1 MSTIDEVKSK
11 IDIVELVSGYVKL
24 SRSGRNFKGIC
35 PFHSEKTPSFFVFPE
50 QQSWHCFGAC
60 GTGGDIFSFVMKKE
74 NIDFGQALQ
83 LLAEKAGV
91 QVDRSFE
98 RDNQQDREK
107 ELAYTINQTTAEYY
121 HKLLDDDA
129 EAEAARKYVETRGLL
144 KDTVD
149 KFLLGYCKKSG
160 DDLYKY
166 LSAFDFKTSDLLA
179 AGVTVRKEDGSI
191 RDRFVHRLV
200 FPISDYQGRIIGFG
214 ARALDSVVMPKYLNS
229 PQTAVFDKSSVLY
242 ALDKAKN
249 AIRQHGN
256 VIVMEGYMDVL
267 TAHQNGW
274 ENAIASMGTALTEK
288 HLGIIKKFT
297 SNVILSL
304 DSDAAGEDAT
314 LRIAESINMENF
326 FNADVKVV
334 VTPEGKDPDE
344 VIRNHPESWKSAVI
358 AARPLTDFIID
369 LVREKF
375 DLRSASGK
383 QQAVEKILPVI
394 EQVKEPV
401 RRGEYIQKLSK
412 AVNVNEGDLID
423 VLKKLKQDGAK
434 PRFGKK
440 PNKMLSSGTT
450 TFKISKLEDNIA
462 QLEDTC
468 LGMLL
473 KYPELRE
480 PGIKSAANIF
490 EKAQN
495 IDIYIKWVNY
505 GDIEAIRS
513 RLDTGLLPH
522 FENIIGKKFPA
533 TDAQNEDYRRRS
545 FYDCLD
551 RLNELRSRMT
561 AVRKAE
567 LLAQEAEG
575 EGAESELQK
584 LEEHGM
590 GEVEEL
596 KKIFNERKQRKQIAA

>member
-1 MSTIDEVKSK
+1 MSTIDEVKGK

-24 SRSGRNFKGIC
+24 NKSGRNFKGIC

-50 QQSWHCFGAC
+50 QQTWHCFGAC
-60 GTGGDIFSFVMKKE
+60 GTGGDIFSFIMKKE

-91 QVDRSFE
+91 QVERSFE
-98 RDNQQDREK
+98 RDNQQDRER
-107 ELAYTINQTTAEYY
+107 EIALSINQTTAEYY
-121 HKLLDDDA
+121 HKLLEDDP

-144 KDTVD
+144 KETID
-149 KFLLGYCKKSG
+149 KFLLGYCKRSG
-160 DDLYKY
+160 DDLFKY
-166 LSAFDFKTSDLLA
+166 LSTFDFKTSDLLA
-179 AGVTVRKEDGSI
+179 AGVIIRREDGTI
-191 RDRFVHRLV
+191 RDRFNHRLV
-200 FPISDYQGRIIGFG
+200 FPICDYQGRVIGFG
-214 ARALDSVVMPKYLNS
+214 ARALDSMVMPKYLNS
-229 PQTAVFDKSSVLY
+229 AQTDVFDKSSVLY

-314 LRIAESINMENF
+314 IRIAESVNMENF

-344 VIRNHPESWKSAVI
+344 VIRNHPESWKSAVS
-358 AARPLTDFIID
+358 AAKPLTDFIID
-369 LVREKF
+369 LIREKF
-375 DLRSASGK
+375 DLKSAAGK

-434 PRFGKK
+434 PKFGKK
-440 PNKMLSSGTT
+440 PNKMLSSDTAVKVTT
-450 TFKISKLEDNIA
+450 MEDIIA
-462 QLEDTC
+462 QQEDDC
-468 LGMLL
+468 LSMLL
-473 KYPELRE
+473 KYHDLRE
-480 PGIKSAANIF
+480 PGLKSAANIF

-495 IDIYIKWVNY
+495 IDIYAKWVNY
-505 GDIEAIRS
+505 EDVDVIKSSLEAS
-513 RLDTGLLPH
+513 LLPH

-533 TDAQNEDYRRRS
+533 NDVGNEDFKKRS
-545 FYDCLD
+545 FYSCVNKLI
-551 RLNELRSRMT
+551 ELRTKYS
-561 AVRKAE
+561 AQRKSE
-567 LLAQEAEG
+567 LWAQESQIG
-575 EGAESELQK
+575 ETEDQLKK
-584 LEEHGM
+584 LEESGTPEAEARRSMDH
-590 GEVEEL
+590 
-596 KKIFNERKQRKQIAA
+596 ERKQRKQIAA